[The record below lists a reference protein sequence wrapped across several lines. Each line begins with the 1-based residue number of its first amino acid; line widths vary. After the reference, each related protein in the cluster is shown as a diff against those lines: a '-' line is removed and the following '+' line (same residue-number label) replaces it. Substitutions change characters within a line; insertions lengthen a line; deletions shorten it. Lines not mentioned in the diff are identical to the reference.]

1 MHERRVVLGEIVGAQ
16 GIRGAVR
23 IRSFTADPAAIAD
36 YGPLT
41 DAKGERTFRLKVT
54 GMTRGNVVAT
64 IAGIADRNAAEALRG
79 VRLCIAR
86 EALPDAGDDE
96 FYQEDLIGLAVETAD
111 GARLGTVRAVVNY
124 GAGDMLEVDRG
135 RGATVLLPFTRE
147 AVPTVDVAG
156 GRVVAAPPAGLFDP
170 AEGEADG

>member
-1 MHERRVVLGEIVGAQ
+1 VPDRRVVLGEIVGAQ

-23 IRSFTADPAAIAD
+23 IRSFTAEPAAIAD

-41 DAKGERTFRLKVT
+41 DQKGERTFRIKVI
-54 GMTRGNVVAT
+54 GMARGNLVAT

-79 VRLCIAR
+79 VRLCVAR
-86 EALPDAGDDE
+86 EALPAAGDDE
-96 FYQEDLIGLAVETAD
+96 FYLEDLVGLAVETAD
-111 GARLGTVRAVVNY
+111 GVRLGTVRAVVNY

-135 RGATVLLPFTRE
+135 RGETVLLPFTRA

-156 GRVVAAPPAGLFDP
+156 GRVVADPPAGLFDA
-170 AEGEADG
+170 AEGAADG